1 MPEISIESFMSIL
14 TALATI
20 ALVILLWRTL
30 KQFESTA
37 QLSRLESEY
46 RFRPWVGPLN
56 SIKYLKTVDGKY
68 QFDVGIKNYGEIP
81 ASNVVVMYNMK
92 NELID
97 QSNASTNPEH
107 KFDLGPLLPN
117 MEKHYWFFIDSELIK
132 KSQEGNEKIFVS
144 LYFEY
149 DAMGKR
155 SGYGMIS
162 EYLSQTNS
170 FTHREMW
177 VKDSSS
183 LVD

>member
-1 MPEISIESFMSIL
+1 MAML

-37 QLSRLESEY
+37 SLSRLESEY
-46 RFRPWVGPLN
+46 RFRPWIGPIN
-56 SIKYLKTVDGKY
+56 SIKYLKTQDGKY
-68 QFDVGIKNYGEIP
+68 QFDVGVKNFGEIP
-81 ASNVVVMYNMK
+81 ASNVVAMYSMK

-97 QSNASTNPEH
+97 QSNAMTNPEH

-132 KSQEGNEKIFVS
+132 KSQDGSEKIFVS

-149 DAMGKR
+149 DAMSKK

-162 EYLSQTNS
+162 EYLPKTNS
-170 FTHREMW
+170 FAHKDMW

-183 LVD
+183 LIS

>member
-1 MPEISIESFMSIL
+1 MPEISIEDIMAML

-30 KQFESTA
+30 KQFKSTA
-37 QLSRLESEY
+37 DLSRLQSEY
-46 RFRPWVGPLN
+46 RFRPWIGPSN
-56 SIKYLKTVDGKY
+56 SIKYLKTQDGTY
-68 QFDVGIKNYGEIP
+68 QFDIGIKNFGEIP
-81 ASNVVVMYNMK
+81 ASNVVAMYSMK

-97 QSNASTNPEH
+97 KNNAMTNPEQ

-132 KSQEGNEKIFVS
+132 KSQDGSTKIFIS

-149 DAMGKR
+149 NAMGKK

-162 EYLSQTNS
+162 EYLPKTNS
-170 FTHREMW
+170 FMHKEMW
-177 VKDSSS
+177 VEDPSS
-183 LVD
+183 LLR